1 MGVMYANTKPLQSAI
16 YANTRPQE
24 SAKPLQVK
32 PQTGR
37 ERANVVSEKKQR

>member
-1 MGVMYANTKPLQSAI
+1 M

-32 PQTGR
+32 AQTGR
-37 ERANVVSEKKQR
+37 ERANAVSKKKQR